1 MNVFP
6 KYSEVLVSSFSP
18 EEVVGKIRSATYKVN
33 SPEDWEAD
41 DTKHLFNG
49 KVGTEKFRLSL
60 NIKKADNF
68 LPLISGKIEP
78 INSGCIIFLNYSLFP
93 ASALFLAFW
102 GIITFLAAIFLILYE
117 NNFFYALVSL
127 SAGVGNLAFAHHVFK
142 TKIKHSQLIFHR
154 MLSLQE
160 KD

>member
-18 EEVVGKIRSATYKVN
+18 EEVLGKIRSATFKVN
-33 SPEDWEAD
+33 GPEPWEAD
-41 DTKHLFNG
+41 NKHLFNG
-49 KVGTEKFRLSL
+49 RVGRENFRISL
-60 NIKKADNF
+60 KIKRADSF

-78 INSGCIIFLNYSLFP
+78 INSGCILFLDYTLFP
-93 ASALFLAFW
+93 ASVLFLAFW
-102 GIITFLAAIFLILYE
+102 GIVTFLMAIFLILYE
-117 NNFFYALVSL
+117 NNLFYALASL
-127 SAGVGNLAFAHHVFK
+127 LAGVGNFVFAHHYFK
-142 TKIKHSQLIFHR
+142 TKIKHSQSIFHQ